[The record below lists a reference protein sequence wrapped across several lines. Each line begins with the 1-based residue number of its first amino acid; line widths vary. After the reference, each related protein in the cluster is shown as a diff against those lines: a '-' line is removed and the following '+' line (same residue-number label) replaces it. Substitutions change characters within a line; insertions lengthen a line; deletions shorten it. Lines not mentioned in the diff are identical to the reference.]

1 MQGILIVIPLA
12 AIYVA
17 SVVVAL
23 SLGVESL
30 LIISGVI
37 LVSDIILFFEHEDI
51 FKRRDTY

>member
-30 LIISGVI
+30 LIISGII
-37 LVSDIILFFEHEDI
+37 LLSDIILYFLSTKTF
-51 FKRRDTY
+51 